1 MVQVEEILAIRGNQ
15 EFLPFTGLAQ
25 SYEGEVRLSFGT
37 FLVKLFLAKSLKIA
51 LLFSNNNGKPIS
63 RESTRK
69 IRNEE
74 PREVKFKG
82 LAFMDNSRPRFIEL
96 GFDRL
101 YQMTQYGERS
111 REQVLEELIPE
122 LWPSVLNNWVGV
134 VEMQEDPKRP
144 HHSIST
150 TFDHNSSRGT
160 YFVRKTF

>member
-1 MVQVEEILAIRGNQ
+1 MASLFQERVLEKYDHSPRELREIILTL
-15 EFLPFTGLAQ
+15 FPPGLQA
-25 SYEGEVRLSFGT
+25 
-37 FLVKLFLAKSLKIA
+37 
-51 LLFSNNNGKPIS
+51 
-63 RESTRK
+63 

-134 VEMQEDPKRP
+134 VEMQEDPKRQ